1 MPTHLAEFF
10 KAPRIRWILVLI
22 LLFTAGCVWLRLLEL
37 KYQLADFDEN
47 VRIEV
52 KDQHFILNLKK
63 PVVLSEDFVYLS
75 KLRPSR
81 IEPLPDGGY
90 RWYLD
95 FRFDPVKSPEQKK
108 KMVSFCMTYTKDNKL
123 AAFDFSPLFLQMA
136 PAAFL
141 EASIRSLGAGKVDQ
155 EKRQLKVDPQD
166 LPKLTASLPQ
176 LSTVV
181 SVLGPP
187 AEEGM
192 EEGQKVLTYR
202 FKADALIVDKDYMD
216 RKEAEAA
223 LYFDPEK
230 SELVRLKGRFAGLRL
245 SIDYKKLQQEAGGSP
260 AAAH

>member
-1 MPTHLAEFF
+1 MSTHLVDFF
-10 KAPRIRWILVLI
+10 KAPRARWFLVLI
-22 LLFTAGCVWLRLLEL
+22 LAIFSGCVWLRLLDL

-52 KDQHFILNLKK
+52 KDQHFILHLKK

-176 LSTVV
+176 LSNVV
-181 SVLGPP
+181 NVLGPP
-187 AEEGM
+187 AEESM

-230 SELVRLKGRFAGLRL
+230 TELVRLKGRFAGLRL
-245 SIDYKKLQQEAGGSP
+245 SIDYKKLQQEAGGG
-260 AAAH
+260 AAP